1 MWHRLLL
8 FFTCVIFTTSAPAQ
22 GVIAQLMSGQLVNP
36 RVGVWAWYELT
47 DAATGDKYFLRQAIV
62 GEERDGK
69 KTGLWLEVQ
78 VRPQIGFPTTYK
90 MLLTG
95 PASDP
100 SNVKRIY
107 YQDGDEPIQRIEPQ
121 NLEPQKPLADTMPE
135 PVNQQTIETPN
146 GPIVCNYYKLPD
158 GTEFWLSD
166 AVPPMGLVRL
176 KSPEGE
182 LKLERFGEGGP
193 DAATA
198 LPTEEDQQGKPDS
211 EKQEGAP
218 AASEENAEEPRPT
231 NALPTLPDET
241 SDREDKS
248 SKKNFQGRGAKR

>member
-1 MWHRLLL
+1 LLPIVCAL
-8 FFTCVIFTTSAPAQ
+8 FAVSGHAQ
-22 GVIAQLMSGQLVNP
+22 GVISQLLSGQMVNP

-47 DAATGDKYFLRQAIV
+47 DAATGEKYFLRQAIV
-62 GEERDGK
+62 GEERDGRK
-69 KTGLWLEVQ
+69 VGQWLEVQ
-78 VRPQIGFPTTYK
+78 VRPQVGFPTTYK

-100 SNVKRIY
+100 ANIKRIY
-107 YQDGDEPIQRIEPQ
+107 YQSGNDPIQRIEPES
-121 NLEPQKPLADTMPE
+121 LEPQETPENTQPE

-166 AVPPMGLVRL
+166 AVPPMGIVRL

-182 LKLERFGEGGP
+182 LRLERFGEGGP

-198 LPTEEDQQGKPDS
+198 LVTEEDKGGSKPAPSDD
-211 EKQEGAP
+211 GDTP
-218 AASEENAEEPRPT
+218 AAEAPQEESPRPA
-231 NALPTLPDET
+231 NALPVMQEEESKEEKP
-241 SDREDKS
+241 
-248 SKKNFQGRGAKR
+248 SKKNFQGRGGKR